1 MIDSAAE
8 RDPLEIEVPSL
19 VQLFLAF
26 AGISAIGF
34 GGVLPW
40 ARRMLVEQRRWM
52 TPDEFNEVL
61 SLSQFLP
68 GGNIINMAVVVGQR
82 YRGAPGSIVAVCGLL
97 AAPTVIVIVLAS
109 LYGRYGQFE
118 AVHSG
123 LDGVTA
129 AAAGLILA
137 MAAKM
142 ATPVFRRGAGI
153 APAFAILTFAGVAL
167 LQLPLVAVLLVI
179 GPISIAFAWWRLK

>member
-1 MIDSAAE
+1 MLESAAE

-40 ARRMLVEQRRWM
+40 ARRMLVEQKRWM
-52 TPDEFNEVL
+52 TPDNFNEVL

-82 YRGAPGSIVAVCGLL
+82 FRGAPGSIVAVCGLL
-97 AAPTVIVIVLAS
+97 AAPTVIVITLVT

-118 AVHSG
+118 AVHNG

-142 ATPVFRRGAGI
+142 AVPLFRRGAGI